1 MRERVCRVGC
11 RVGLCRARVPRRAVP
26 AVITVTVTLC
36 LGCAKLPSKGTVK
49 AKIFFAGLRPAP
61 RWGLLAP
68 RPPGYERPL
77 ATTPQ
82 KAELPLSADPGSKR
96 VRSKKSAI

>member
-1 MRERVCRVGC
+1 MTLVFRVCRIAFKRDC
-11 RVGLCRARVPRRAVP
+11 
-26 AVITVTVTLC
+26 
-36 LGCAKLPSKGTVK
+36 K

-68 RPPGYERPL
+68 RPRVKNRPL

-82 KAELPLSADPGSKR
+82 KAEYPLAADPGSKR